1 LAKEAVAGEEAVA
14 AEEAVAVA
22 EGGAAEAEAAGG
34 AAAGGAE
41 GAVAEAGD
49 VAGADVAGGAAA
61 SYRGAEAMFGREEDL
76 VSVKR
81 TGCLPGQP
89 TALPDRW
96 SVARRRRPS
105 GHQGAPTVDVL
116 RASTP
121 NC

>member
-1 LAKEAVAGEEAVA
+1 LAKEAA
-14 AEEAVAVA
+14 EAVAVA
-22 EGGAAEAEAAGG
+22 EEEAAVAVAVGGAAEAE
-34 AAAGGAE
+34 AAGGAE

-49 VAGADVAGGAAA
+49 VAGVDVAGGAAA
-61 SYRGAEAMFGREEDL
+61 SYRGPEATFGREEDL

-89 TALPDRW
+89 TAPPDRW
-96 SVARRRRPS
+96 SVARKRRPS